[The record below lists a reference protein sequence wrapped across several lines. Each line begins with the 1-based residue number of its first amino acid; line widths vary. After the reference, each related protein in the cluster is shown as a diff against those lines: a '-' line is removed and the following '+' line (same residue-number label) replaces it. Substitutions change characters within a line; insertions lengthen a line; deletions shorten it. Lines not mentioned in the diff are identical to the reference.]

1 MCILVCRQ
9 GIAGLMDNSN
19 DQKHNDTSPKG
30 PLLRKTLSSNL
41 CLTLNNSMIQDD
53 VYTVE

>member
-19 DQKHNDTSPKG
+19 DQKHNDTSPKRAAVEKNIVIQ
-30 PLLRKTLSSNL
+30 PLSYA
-41 CLTLNNSMIQDD
+41 QQ
-53 VYTVE
+53 